1 MIFFTELQ
9 QINFLWNHKVL
20 RIVKSI
26 LKKKNKAGGIALP
39 DFRQYS
45 TAAVIQTAWYWH
57 KNRHVDQQNRTEPRN
72 KPTHLWSTN
81 LQQRRQEYTVKKTV
95 SSSDET
101 GNTESLMEINEI
113 RTPSYLAQK
122 RTHKVI

>member
-1 MIFFTELQ
+1 MIFFIELQ
-9 QINFLWNHKVL
+9 QVILNFLWNHKVL

-39 DFRQYS
+39 DFRQYY

-57 KNRHVDQQNRTEPRN
+57 KNWHMDQQNRAEPR
-72 KPTHLWSTN
+72 KKSTHLWLTN
-81 LQQRRQEYTVKKTV
+81 LQQRRQEYTVKKAV
-95 SSSDET
+95 SSSDEI
-101 GNTESLMEINEI
+101 GNTEGLMEINEI

-122 RTHKVI
+122 